1 MRLALRAICEVTH
14 EGPRDRRGKVH
25 FSFLA
30 REGEPMSTQSGH
42 VHFTKGEAEAEVG
55 KTLETGVMFPNV
67 PKGTRGLVVATD
79 CQNRNWLV
87 VIKWGQRSRRRAGQG
102 RYSWFTKDEMER
114 ILREAPP

>member
-1 MRLALRAICEVTH
+1 
-14 EGPRDRRGKVH
+14 
-25 FSFLA
+25 
-30 REGEPMSTQSGH
+30 MSSQSGH